1 MILMGAFC
9 LFVCFPNLGLWIS
22 SETLQ
27 LFNIFPHLSEVKE
40 KSSFHISSPW
50 VCIHILWS
58 STTEGTDET
67 FLKSVK

>member
-40 KSSFHISSPW
+40 RKVLFPHFFPLGMYTYP
-50 VCIHILWS
+50 V
-58 STTEGTDET
+58 E
-67 FLKSVK
+67 FNYRRNR